1 MAKARPSLDVTA
13 RPVSTFVAPN
23 QNAVAAE
30 LYDQQAVQNA
40 LQFADAFSNLSV
52 SAAKLAGALKQ
63 QSNEEEILKGQDLVN
78 QSRRSYQQLVSE
90 GQIKPTENP
99 WFAIGAQKASG
110 AMEGMK
116 ARAHFETLL
125 EQKIQEDPNFLD
137 DPRGFDAF
145 AYQYTQ
151 NVNQFIGDASY
162 MSRSFYESFNPFVAS
177 MQVKHEERV
186 IEHNTQK
193 ILTSVAPV
201 IDQGLADFSSPNET
215 IRKAA
220 LGQLQTRLDE
230 MSKSGVS
237 AQRVNNTVAAY
248 LVEQMKTGDNP
259 EKAKQV
265 FEALKSGTG
274 RVAETQFAKNL
285 VLENQGTITANLSR
299 TSMEETKAIRR
310 VIEGDLA
317 PKVLS
322 GQMTEAEAEARLD
335 AYLTGPSRGVQVGPG
350 EYDQSMNQLRGRI
363 AFLQHKQEQT
373 ISEQATEARK
383 QLDQAA
389 ANAVGEIEIGIQD
402 AGDAG
407 VDTLDPGYQEKQIT
421 RLQEVFKRYDVPVA
435 KQADYLKSIRASFTA
450 EVSRQAQ
457 ATNARMSRILDQVY
471 NDVAAT
477 ATSGTLYDASGLEQ
491 LQKETDERL
500 AAFGFSPADRAAAQ
514 VAVTNQWKAGA
525 AARAEA
531 LEQRQAAMASE
542 RLANVE
548 AQTQQALLEQISA
561 GGTPDW
567 SAQKAVV
574 EGAARGVGLVDGT
587 EQWNSYTKKRYAAS
601 RQLIDG
607 IVEAQAAELGGLAP
621 VIAKPGDNI
630 RVIAEQNAKREA
642 TRTRELVMRLD
653 LATAYGQKDA
663 MDFVVSRIMQT
674 PTSALESDQES
685 YEFADV
691 VRATRALVENGREIT
706 AIFPGDSDNHKVL
719 HDMLQ
724 YAARRSGDNLNE
736 VAKDAYMIRTYA
748 TQMTRPTTAQELFAN
763 PFGWMTKS
771 EFEQVG
777 PNIQGA
783 LVNAGVSN
791 PDATIYGSL
800 EFARL
805 FDAALKNN
813 PANPTNAASVAQR
826 EVLKQNVVLN
836 GSLLP
841 KLEKK
846 QGFPRRA
853 GSSEA
858 VYLGAL
864 AQEYDNPESV
874 TFVVLRPGPDPI
886 FAVRDAEGN
895 SVARKNGQA
904 PRTYT
909 TQDLGRL
916 WSEQPNMGIRQE
928 RPKPGQMPD
937 KQRPD
942 GSMKGSGWLGVHKT
956 PSGRDVTEYSVGI
969 EIDGKQ
975 MDIPTMVP
983 GLTKAEVEQVITA
996 AEYGEFPNRAV
1007 MDKAVSH
1014 ARKMLAEGKSV
1025 YAPQNASQSPVGPP
1039 TMGIR
1044 QEYPQP
1050 GQMPDLTRDRYPY
1063 PPAPPE
1069 PPIRPSRQERPMP
1082 GQMPDLTRDR
1092 YPY

>member
-30 LYDQQAVQNA
+30 LYDQQTVQNA

-52 SAAKLAGALKQ
+52 SAARLAGALKQ

-125 EQKIQEDPNFLD
+125 EQKVQEDPNFLD

-201 IDQGLADFSSPNET
+201 INQGLADFSSPNET
-215 IRKAA
+215 IRGAA
-220 LGQLQTRLDE
+220 LEQLQTRLDE
-230 MSKSGVS
+230 MSKSGVPT
-237 AQRVNNTVAAY
+237 QRVNNTVAAY
-248 LVEQMKTGDNP
+248 LVEQMKTGDSP
-259 EKAKQV
+259 EKTKQI

-274 RVAETQFAKNL
+274 RIADTQFAKNL

-299 TSMEETKAIRR
+299 TNMEETKAIRK

-322 GQMTEAEAEARLD
+322 GQMTEEEAEARLD
-335 AYLTGPSRGVQVGPG
+335 AYLTGPSRRVQVGPG
-350 EYDQSMNQLRGRI
+350 EYDQSINQLRGRI
-363 AFLQHKQEQT
+363 AFLQNKQEQT
-373 ISEQATEARK
+373 IKEQTLEARK

-407 VDTLDPGYQEKQIT
+407 VDTLDPGYQEKQIA
-421 RLQEVFKRYDVPVA
+421 RLQQVFKQYDVPVA
-435 KQADYLKSIRASFTA
+435 NQADYLKSLRASFA
-450 EVSRQAQ
+450 GEAGRQEQ
-457 ATNARMSRILDQVY
+457 AKNAKLARTLDQVY
-471 NDVAAT
+471 NDVVAT
-477 ATSGTLYDASGLEQ
+477 ATSGTLDDATGLTRLQQSTDEQLAASGF
-491 LQKETDERL
+491 T
-500 AAFGFSPADRAAAQ
+500 PADRAAAQ

-531 LEQRQAAMASE
+531 REQRQAAMASE

-548 AQTQQALLEQISA
+548 AQTQQALLAEISA

-567 SAQKAVV
+567 SAQKAMV
-574 EGAARGVGLVDGT
+574 EDAARGVGLVDGT
-587 EQWNSYTKKRYAAS
+587 EQWNAYTKKRYAAS

-630 RVIAEQNAKREA
+630 QVIAEQNAKREA
-642 TRTRELVMRLD
+642 IRTRELVMRLD

-663 MDFVVSRIMQT
+663 MDLVVSRIMQT
-674 PTSALESDQES
+674 PASALESDRES
-685 YEFADV
+685 YEFADA
-691 VRATRALVENGREIT
+691 VRATRALVANGREIT
-706 AIFPGDSDNHKVL
+706 AIFPGDSPNHKVL

-736 VAKDAYMIRTYA
+736 VAKDAFMIRTYA
-748 TQMTRPTTAQELFAN
+748 TQMTRPTSAQELFAN
-763 PFGWMTKS
+763 PFGWMTKA
-771 EFEQVG
+771 EFEKIG
-777 PNIQGA
+777 PDIQGT

-791 PDATIYGSL
+791 PDAEIYGSL
-800 EFARL
+800 QFSLL
-805 FDAALKNN
+805 FDEASKKN
-813 PANPTNAASVAQR
+813 PANPTNAAAIAQQQ
-826 EVLKQNVVLN
+826 VLEQNVVLN

-895 SVARKNGQA
+895 SVAPKNGQA

-909 TQDLGRL
+909 AQDLVRL
-916 WSEQPNMGIRQE
+916 WSEQQAQE
-928 RPKPGQMPD
+928 AP
-937 KQRPD
+937 QRP
-942 GSMKGSGWLGVHKT
+942 V
-956 PSGRDVTEYSVGI
+956 R
-969 EIDGKQ
+969 
-975 MDIPTMVP
+975 
-983 GLTKAEVEQVITA
+983 
-996 AEYGEFPNRAV
+996 
-1007 MDKAVSH
+1007 
-1014 ARKMLAEGKSV
+1014 
-1025 YAPQNASQSPVGPP
+1025 PP

-1044 QEYPQP
+1044 QERPQP

-1063 PPAPPE
+1063 
-1069 PPIRPSRQERPMP
+1069 
-1082 GQMPDLTRDR
+1082 
-1092 YPY
+1092 

>member
-1 MAKARPSLDVTA
+1 MAKARPSLDIAA

-30 LYDQQAVQNA
+30 LYDQQTVQNA

-52 SAAKLAGALKQ
+52 SAARLAGALKQ

-125 EQKIQEDPNFLD
+125 EKKIEEDPNFLD

-215 IRKAA
+215 IRGAA
-220 LGQLQTRLDE
+220 LEQLQTRLDE
-230 MSKSGVS
+230 MSKSGVLT
-237 AQRVNNTVAAY
+237 QRVNNTVAAY
-248 LVEQMKTGDNP
+248 LVEQMKTGDSP
-259 EKAKQV
+259 EKAKQI

-274 RVAETQFAKNL
+274 RIADTQFAKNL
-285 VLENQGTITANLSR
+285 VLE
-299 TSMEETKAIRR
+299 TKAIRK

-322 GQMTEAEAEARLD
+322 GQMTEEEAEARLD
-335 AYLTGPSRGVQVGPG
+335 AYLTGPDRRVQVGPG
-350 EYDQSMNQLRGRI
+350 EYDQSINQLRGRI
-363 AFLQHKQEQT
+363 AFLQNKREQT
-373 ISEQATEARK
+373 IKEQTIEARK

-389 ANAVGEIEIGIQD
+389 ANAVGAIEIDIQN

-407 VDTLDPGYQEKQIT
+407 VDTLDPGYQEKQT
-421 RLQEVFKRYDVPVA
+421 ARLQEVFKRYDVPVEN
-435 KQADYLKSIRASFTA
+435 QADYFKRVRAFFTGEA
-450 EVSRQAQ
+450 GRQEQ
-457 ATNARMSRILDQVY
+457 AKNAKLARTLDQVY
-471 NDVAAT
+471 NDVYTTAA
-477 ATSGTLYDASGLEQ
+477 SGTLDDATGLAR
-491 LQKETDERL
+491 LQKSTDDRL
-500 AAFGFSPADRAAAQ
+500 AASGFTPADRAAAQ

-531 LEQRQAAMASE
+531 REQRQAEMASE

-548 AQTQQALLEQISA
+548 AQTQRTLLEQISA

-567 SAQKAVV
+567 SGQKAMV
-574 EGAARGVGLVDGT
+574 EDAARGVGLVDGT
-587 EQWNSYTKKRYAAS
+587 EQWNAYTKKRYAAS

-621 VIAKPGDNI
+621 VIAKPGDNLQ
-630 RVIAEQNAKREA
+630 VIAEQNAKRQA
-642 TRTRELVMRLD
+642 IRTRELVMRLD

-663 MDFVVSRIMQT
+663 MDLVVSRIMQT

-685 YEFADV
+685 HEFADV
-691 VRATRALVENGREIT
+691 IRATNALVANGREIT
-706 AIFPGDSDNHKVL
+706 AIFPGDSPNHKVL

-736 VAKDAYMIRTYA
+736 VAKDAFMIRTYA
-748 TQMTRPTTAQELFAN
+748 TQMTRPTSAQELFAN
-763 PFGWMTKS
+763 PFGWMTKA

-800 EFARL
+800 AFSSL
-805 FDAALKNN
+805 FDQALKKN
-813 PANPTNAASVAQR
+813 PANPTNAAEVAQQQ
-826 EVLKQNVVLN
+826 VLEQNVVLN

-895 SVARKNGQA
+895 SVAPKNGQA

-909 TQDLGRL
+909 AQDLVRL
-916 WSEQPNMGIRQE
+916 WSEQQAQE
-928 RPKPGQMPD
+928 APPRPV
-937 KQRPD
+937 RPQ
-942 GSMKGSGWLGVHKT
+942 L
-956 PSGRDVTEYSVGI
+956 P
-969 EIDGKQ
+969 
-975 MDIPTMVP
+975 
-983 GLTKAEVEQVITA
+983 
-996 AEYGEFPNRAV
+996 
-1007 MDKAVSH
+1007 
-1014 ARKMLAEGKSV
+1014 
-1025 YAPQNASQSPVGPP
+1025 PP

-1044 QEYPQP
+1044 QERPQP

-1063 PPAPPE
+1063 
-1069 PPIRPSRQERPMP
+1069 
-1082 GQMPDLTRDR
+1082 
-1092 YPY
+1092 